1 MKNKLIIL
9 SIIGIMLSQG
19 IAYDS
24 FKENIVVEAETDNV
38 ISKEVLKDKMKG
50 GWLGELWGNFTG
62 LPTEFKFTVTPNPE
76 EKVDWILGDT
86 YVTDDDT
93 SMEYTFLHM
102 MEVYGANTITYQD
115 MPKEWLYHFQDYI
128 WEGNY
133 YARELMKQGY
143 IPPETGKIGINKAA
157 EALDAQIECE
167 IFGFVTPGMLQNC
180 KERTTWWMA
189 AVGDGTVLD
198 NSAFYAMLCSNG
210 FFENDIYKSMETVRS
225 YFDDNSQTA
234 YIYDS
239 VKEIYENNKT
249 DWRLGRKLVNDKFA
263 TSYALDNKINFAMTI
278 LSLFYGENDYE
289 KTVQTAILAG
299 YDNDCNAAT
308 CGAIIGIMK
317 GYSGLPKHLVDAS
330 GTYYRNTNRPG
341 LPSNSIDELTDRM
354 LIQAEDIIL
363 SAGGVKNGSSYIIF
377 DSSFSPATATNE
389 YFKPISCIDNSFTY
403 SNMHKFYNPNFLSA
417 YGYGSTK
424 KGSYVEFTF
433 SGTEVEI
440 VSATSLNGGSF
451 ALEIDGEKYGIIDLT
466 SAETY
471 CLGKFESMSYD
482 QTIKKV
488 RNLENKQHTVR
499 LTSLEEGKFH
509 SIDYI
514 NVVCTEDEYYSDT
527 TLNIARTKAATPVT
541 SVYAPIGTGA
551 GGGGIGAICDG
562 YYYKQGDHSS
572 LQYDSFY
579 GFTGSALI
587 PKEHED
593 FIGYEFSRTFSIGKL
608 IFNEGGHWGTDG
620 GWFADGTMRVEA
632 LINGAW
638 TAVEYNISPSYPNSN
653 QLSSFGLAGE
663 TYVIT
668 VNVEAAQGIRL
679 IGTPGGNYKLI
690 SCGELEVYG
699 LEG

>member
-9 SIIGIMLSQG
+9 SIIGIMLTQG
-19 IAYDS
+19 ITCDS
-24 FKENIVVEAETDNV
+24 FKQNIVVEAETDNV
-38 ISKEVLKDKMKG
+38 ISKETLKDKMKG

-62 LPTEFKFTVTPNPE
+62 LPTEFKFTVTPNPA
-76 EKVDWILGDT
+76 EKVDWILSDT

-143 IPPETGKIGINKAA
+143 VPPETGKIGINKAA

-225 YFDDNSQTA
+225 YFDDNCQTS

-249 DWRLGRKLVNDKFA
+249 DWRLGRRLVNDKFA

-308 CGAIIGIMK
+308 CGAIMGIMK

-341 LPSNSIDELTDRM
+341 LASNSIDELADRM
-354 LIQAEDIIL
+354 LVQAEEIIL

-377 DSSFSPATATNE
+377 DNSFTPAVATND
-389 YFKPISCIDNSFTY
+389 YFKPISCLDSSFTY
-403 SNMHKFYNPNFLSA
+403 KDMHKFYNPNFLSS

-424 KGSYVEFTF
+424 KGSSVEFTF
-433 SGTEVEI
+433 TGTEIEI

-451 ALEIDGEKYGIIDLT
+451 ALEIDGKKYGNIDLT

-488 RNLENKQHTVR
+488 RYLEDKQHTVK
-499 LTSLEEGKFH
+499 LTCLEEGKFH

-514 NVVCTEDEYYSDT
+514 NVVCTEDEYYEDT
-527 TLNIARTKAATPVT
+527 TLNIARTKAATPIT

-562 YYYKQGDHSS
+562 HYYMAGEHSS

-579 GFTGSALI
+579 GFSGSSLI
-587 PKEHED
+587 AKEHED
-593 FIGYEFSRTFSIGKL
+593 YVGYEFSRTFSIGKL

-632 LINGAW
+632 LINGTW
-638 TAVEYNISPSYPNSN
+638 TAVEYTISPSYPNSN
-653 QLSSFGLAGE
+653 QLSSFGQGGE
-663 TYVIT
+663 TYIIT

-679 IGTPGGNYKLI
+679 IGNPGGNCKLI